1 MFPNIKTD
9 LNEQL
14 QVEGI
19 FLPDIQGDSWLGDQ
33 NIVQDLIVQTEI
45 SL

>member
-19 FLPDIQGDSWLGDQ
+19 FLHDIQGDNWLGDQ